1 MSAKS
6 RRDEKPI
13 FEFPEFDKEE
23 YIEKEF
29 RDARV
34 SRFVILLAVTI
45 ALLSYVLVTM
55 SEDYRI
61 VGLFLIFLAIAS
73 QKEFF
78 LALKIDISAFEK
90 KNWVGNSLLLF
101 FAWFGVFTLLLNPP
115 FMDLINPQVESID
128 VYTIT
133 NVTAD
138 NKTYSL
144 DKSDTLLFNTTIA
157 FNATVTDNSKVESVK
172 LTIKYPD
179 SVKEFRDM
187 ELTGVKDNEYTG
199 GELTLNQEGTYTFT
213 IEVVDNYDNTK
224 TKIHSVQVQPQ

>member
-1 MSAKS
+1 LSAKS